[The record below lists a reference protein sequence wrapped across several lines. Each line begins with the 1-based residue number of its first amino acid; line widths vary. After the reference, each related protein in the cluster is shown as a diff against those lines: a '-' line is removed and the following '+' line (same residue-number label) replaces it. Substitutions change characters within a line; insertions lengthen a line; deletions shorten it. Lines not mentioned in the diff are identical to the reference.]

1 MLKIT
6 RKTIIKDSVNE
17 SKICFENVY
26 YGHESF
32 SAIWLR
38 HSADTLKL
46 MCIEK
51 ELPTLSTEQL
61 DRIKYLIDSWMDI
74 ARKREGKKSDRV
86 ANDREG
92 SK

>member
-6 RKTIIKDSVNE
+6 RHTIIEDSVNE

-26 YGHESF
+26 QGHESF
-32 SAIWLR
+32 STIWL
-38 HSADTLKL
+38 HHCADDLKL

-51 ELPTLSTEQL
+51 ELPTLSSGQL

-74 ARKREGKKSDRV
+74 ARKREGKKSDRET
-86 ANDREG
+86 NDREG
-92 SK
+92 AK